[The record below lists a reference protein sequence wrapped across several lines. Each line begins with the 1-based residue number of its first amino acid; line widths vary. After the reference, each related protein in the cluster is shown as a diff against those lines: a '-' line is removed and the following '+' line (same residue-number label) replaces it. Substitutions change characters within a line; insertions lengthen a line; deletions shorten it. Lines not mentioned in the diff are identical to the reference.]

1 MSQLAPLLLVSTLV
15 GGGFLALQQRQA
27 PTPVQPPAGMTT
39 TLALAS
45 PTQEQS
51 SDPLLEAL
59 RSDLLLQRQLIL
71 IFADEASLQGKDLT
85 RALDA
90 GHRLHH
96 DRQDLVHQ
104 INGRLLKLC
113 AEAPA
118 QRDPEIHHLLG
129 WMEGDP
135 ELLELDRLAF
145 RDTLRILQH
154 GLAKDMSPEGLG
166 LKARITRDLGTLDR
180 TERSVDAEYR
190 KVFGGAGQPAVGRR
204 ELWQAYVAQ
213 LRQRMSI
220 QQLLAQTPEAL
231 PPPTTPATTPPT
243 TPPTTQAKPGAELD
257 GSHLPDKVLVLSFD
271 DGPHRLYTEEIKAIL
286 LKEHVPALFFEVGRN
301 LGTEDAT
308 GQVKLSHLSALTEGL
323 VQTGFIVGNHSY
335 THAQLSK
342 ETGAPLDL
350 EIRETDQLLRAIPGA
365 HSQLFRFPYG
375 ARTAVQLKTLESF
388 QLRSVL
394 WNIDS
399 LDWADPVPSSVAD
412 RVLKTI
418 AQEKRGIILFH
429 DIHDRAGKVL
439 PILIPKLRAEG
450 YTFAGLDAM
459 GNLQKP

>member
-1 MSQLAPLLLVSTLV
+1 
-15 GGGFLALQQRQA
+15 
-27 PTPVQPPAGMTT
+27 
-39 TLALAS
+39 
-45 PTQEQS
+45 
-51 SDPLLEAL
+51 
-59 RSDLLLQRQLIL
+59 
-71 IFADEASLQGKDLT
+71 
-85 RALDA
+85 
-90 GHRLHH
+90 
-96 DRQDLVHQ
+96 
-104 INGRLLKLC
+104 
-113 AEAPA
+113 
-118 QRDPEIHHLLG
+118 
-129 WMEGDP
+129 MEGDP

-145 RDTLRILQH
+145 RDTLRILH
-154 GLAKDMSPEGLG
+154 LGLAKDLSPEGLG
-166 LKARITRDLGTLDR
+166 LKARITHDLGILDR

-213 LRQRMSI
+213 LRQRVSI
-220 QQLLAQTPEAL
+220 QELLALVPEPQPTL
-231 PPPTTPATTPPT
+231 TTP
-243 TPPTTQAKPGAELD
+243 AKPGAELD

-271 DGPHRLYTEEIKAIL
+271 DGPHRLYTQETKAIL

-301 LGTEDAT
+301 LGTEDAA
-308 GQVKLSHLSALTEGL
+308 GQVKLSHLASLTEGL
-323 VQTGFIVGNHSY
+323 VQAGFVVGNHSY

-375 ARTAVQLKTLESF
+375 ARTAVQLKALESF

-439 PILIPKLRAEG
+439 PLLIPKLRAEG
-450 YTFAGLDAM
+450 YTFAGLDAL
-459 GNLQKP
+459 GNLQLPKP